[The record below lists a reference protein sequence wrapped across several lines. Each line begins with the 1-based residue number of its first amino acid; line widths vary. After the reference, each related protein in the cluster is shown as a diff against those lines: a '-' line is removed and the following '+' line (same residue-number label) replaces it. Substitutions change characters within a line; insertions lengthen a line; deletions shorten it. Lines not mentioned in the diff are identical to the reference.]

1 VSLIEF
7 IQLIIRNK
15 KWVLYFPLIV
25 GLGVFVLTRNTPHTY
40 TSEMVIYTGIAS
52 GFNPDNDFEN
62 KVDFHAVN
70 SRFDNL
76 INIIGSRETQKNIGI
91 KLLAHFLH
99 NREQMNVLIENS
111 KNSYLTKTLDESFI
125 KKHKI
130 GDELETESFLAQQ
143 LDSGSRNTFYQLVY
157 GDKPNPFNIKT
168 LNEIKAVREGNSDM
182 LKISFTS
189 EDPYTCKKTLDITSE
204 IFLKKYQNMRI
215 GEANQAVK
223 YFRDQTALAKIKL
236 QVSEENLKKFRTN
249 NRVINYYEQTKYI
262 ADQNENIENNTSQL
276 QMELLG
282 LEKALAKVEEK
293 IGNRFQIILQSDKIV
308 QTRGKLSEEL
318 TKNGVEAVKNGSVSV
333 PSSPQIENLKG
344 DLKSSIERLYALN
357 NSTEGMP
364 GKNLLE
370 EWLKLTVSKEETA
383 AKLHVLTANK
393 VEFDKVFDRYA
404 PMGSEL
410 SKLEREVETAEK
422 EYLNLLHNLNQA
434 ILREQNLEVSE
445 TVSIID
451 EADLPVIPNPSKRFM
466 LVIASVLSCLVIV
479 VTLLI
484 IRKYIDNSIGSPM
497 RLEELTG
504 IKTSTAFLIN
514 KFEEFT
520 IKEMDARSLDR
531 WHISLIDDT
540 GIIPLSKS
548 ILTVPFNCNPTQMQN
563 YIDKLNSFISVNE
576 EPLNVA
582 TSKDFVTG
590 EQSHCVVV
598 ADKIFPK
605 QQPKQLLG
613 RVEQVYLFFDAAE
626 KLDEYQMQ
634 IIEEWKTTGTEVL
647 GILVNTDEQPIGK
660 YLGEIPIKR
669 SKLRTY
675 VKKQFMRYAG

>member
-1 VSLIEF
+1 MSLIEF

-62 KVDFHAVN
+62 KIDFHAVN

-91 KLLAHFLH
+91 KLLANMLANKEHLSA
-99 NREQMNVLIENS
+99 LLENS
-111 KNSYLTKTLDESFI
+111 KNSYLSKTLNESFV
-125 KKHKI
+125 KKFSK
-130 GDELETESFLAQQ
+130 DNEVETEEFLMSQ
-143 LDSGSRNTFYQLVY
+143 LEKGTQNEIYQLVY
-157 GDKPNPFNIKT
+157 GERGSPFNVKT
-168 LNEIKAVREGNSDM
+168 LSEIKAVREGNSDM
-182 LKISFTS
+182 LKISYTS
-189 EDPYTCKKTLDITSE
+189 EDPFTCKKTLDITSE
-204 IFLKKYQNMRI
+204 IFLKKYQDMRI

-262 ADQNENIENNTSQL
+262 ADQNENIENNTAQL

-282 LEKALAKVEEK
+282 FEKALAKVEEK

-308 QTRGKLSEEL
+308 QTKGKLTEEL
-318 TKNGVEAVKNGSVSV
+318 NKNGVDAVKNGTVSITT
-333 PSSPQIENLKG
+333 SPQIENLKN
-344 DLKSSIERLYALN
+344 DLRSSLERLYALN

-383 AKLHVLTANK
+383 AKLRVITDNK
-393 VEFDKVFDRYA
+393 VQFDKVFDRYA

-451 EADLPVIPNPSKRFM
+451 EADLPVVPNPSKRLM

-479 VTLLI
+479 ITLLI
-484 IRKYIDNSIGSPM
+484 IKKYIDNSIGSPM
-497 RLEELTG
+497 RLEEITG
-504 IKTSTAFLIN
+504 LKASTAFLVN

-520 IKEMDARSLDR
+520 MNEMDARSLDR

-540 GIIPLSKS
+540 GIIATSKS
-548 ILTVPFNCNPTQMQN
+548 ILTVPFNCNPVQMQN
-563 YIDKLNSFISVNE
+563 YIDKLNSYISE
-576 EPLNVA
+576 SEKPLLVIP
-582 TSKDFVTG
+582 SKDFVTS
-590 EQSHCVVV
+590 QQNHSIVV

-605 QQPKQLLG
+605 QQPKLLIG
-613 RVEQVYLFFDAAE
+613 QVAQVYLFFDASQ

-634 IIEEWKTTGTEVL
+634 IIEEWKNSNTEIL
-647 GILVNTDEQPIGK
+647 GILVNTDEQPLGK

-675 VKKQFMRYAG
+675 IKKQFMRYAG

>member
-1 VSLIEF
+1 MSLIEF